1 MDKNKTVRWY
11 AMSAIYRSELK
22 VKDYLDSRGIEC
34 YVPMTEVV
42 RLRRGRKVKEKVPAV
57 CNLIFVHS
65 DSQTINNVK
74 TVQPRLQFKTMPCE
88 GKNERIV
95 IPDEQMAE
103 FIQVSSSSIL
113 EKEYVDPALL
123 KLRAG
128 QRVKVTLTDGTSIE
142 GIFMTLKKKKTIVV
156 NAGSV
161 IAIAFDGDGKT
172 IEVLGENS

>member
-1 MDKNKTVRWY
+1 
-11 AMSAIYRSELK
+11 MSAIYRSELK

-95 IPDEQMAE
+95 IPDAQMAE
-103 FIQVSSSSIL
+103 FI
-113 EKEYVDPALL
+113 KEYVDPALL

-128 QRVKVTLTDGTSIE
+128 QRVKVTLADGTSIE
-142 GIFMTLKKKKTIVV
+142 GIFMTMKKKKTIVV

>member
-1 MDKNKTVRWY
+1 
-11 AMSAIYRSELK
+11 
-22 VKDYLDSRGIEC
+22 
-34 YVPMTEVV
+34 
-42 RLRRGRKVKEKVPAV
+42 
-57 CNLIFVHS
+57 
-65 DSQTINNVK
+65 
-74 TVQPRLQFKTMPCE
+74 MPCE

-103 FIQVSSSSIL
+103 FIKVSSSSIL

-156 NAGSV
+156 NAGNV

>member
-1 MDKNKTVRWY
+1 MDKDKTVRWY

-34 YVPMTEVV
+34 YVPMTEVM
-42 RLRRGRKVKEKVPAV
+42 RLRRGRRVREKIPAV

-65 DSQTINNVK
+65 DSRTINDIK
-74 TVQPRLQFKTMPCE
+74 AVQPRLQFKTMPVE
-88 GKNERIV
+88 GHNERIV
-95 IPDEQMAE
+95 IPDAQMAE
-103 FIQVSSSSIL
+103 FIKVSSSPAI
-113 EKEYVDPALL
+113 EKEYIDPTLL

-128 QRVKVTLTDGTSIE
+128 QRVKVTLADGTQIE

-172 IEVLGENS
+172 VEVLGEDS